1 MATEAFGGNES
12 AITKDEVQNFLQ
24 SAENSY
30 GKSAYMLV
38 YERKKKKSVRQIVD
52 GQEVFVEYRSIPR
65 YVPEWLAKQVNKD
78 NIEFVVD
85 RQVFHPQFFNLV
97 KLILQHIG
105 SDLVLTQYSYGYE
118 YLQHFEQL
126 KTISLEIGQRVMF
139 DFLSR
144 YNEK

>member
-1 MATEAFGGNES
+1 
-12 AITKDEVQNFLQ
+12 V
-24 SAENSY
+24 
-30 GKSAYMLV
+30 
-38 YERKKKKSVRQIVD
+38 
-52 GQEVFVEYRSIPR
+52 PR
-65 YVPEWLAKQVNKD
+65 YVPEWLSKQVNKD

-105 SDLVLTQYSYGYE
+105 SDLVLTQYQYGYE

-126 KTISLEIGQRVMF
+126 KHISLEIGQRVMF